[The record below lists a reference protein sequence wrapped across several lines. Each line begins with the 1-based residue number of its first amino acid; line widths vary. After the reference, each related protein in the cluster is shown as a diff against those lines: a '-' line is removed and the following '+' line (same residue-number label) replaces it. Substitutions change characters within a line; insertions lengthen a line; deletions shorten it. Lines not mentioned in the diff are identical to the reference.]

1 MYPAIEA
8 IAKGG
13 IIEPLEPVEFED
25 NEQLVILR
33 LTKPWTKKGVT
44 APPQDWHEFV
54 GTLSH
59 PRISMM
65 TRSPFN
71 RASVSDNRHSAD
83 THHEVPHDNHYR

>member
-33 LTKPWTKKGVT
+33 LTKPWTEKGTT
-44 APPQDWHEFV
+44 APPQDWHDFV
-54 GTLSH
+54 GILKS
-59 PRISMM
+59 
-65 TRSPFN
+65 SPHFN
-71 RASVSDNRHSAD
+71 DAPVAIQQCLRVR
-83 THHEVPHDNHYR
+83 

>member
-33 LTKPWTKKGVT
+33 LTKPWTEKGVT
-44 APPQDWHEFV
+44 APPQDWHDFV
-54 GTLSH
+54 GTLKS
-59 PRISMM
+59 
-65 TRSPFN
+65 SPHFN
-71 RASVSDNRHSAD
+71 DDPVAIQQSFRDEWN
-83 THHEVPHDNHYR
+83 